1 LALKK
6 QRVFCP
12 LEQLY
17 SCMHKLILIHGYGL
31 KPIYTFQVQPI
42 SDLDHGRKTAEWLHE
57 VLYFATEYQFR
68 KEYHNSV
75 CNYLV
80 DIRG

>member
-1 LALKK
+1 MEGGRGGSVEEGGALALKK

-31 KPIYTFQVQPI
+31 KRIYTSQVQPI
-42 SDLDHGRKTAEWLHE
+42 SDLDCREEKFSVDRFWMETAL
-57 VLYFATEYQFR
+57 
-68 KEYHNSV
+68 
-75 CNYLV
+75 
-80 DIRG
+80 